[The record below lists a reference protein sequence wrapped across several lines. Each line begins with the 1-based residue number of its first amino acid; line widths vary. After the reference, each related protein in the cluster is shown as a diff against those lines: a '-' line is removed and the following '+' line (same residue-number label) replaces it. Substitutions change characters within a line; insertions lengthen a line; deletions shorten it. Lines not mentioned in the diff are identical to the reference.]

1 LTDMAVKVSDACCMH
16 TQLLR
21 HGANMIKHDYGAFTY
36 RSILVDPCL
45 PATKLLTSVVIATA
59 ENRVRPVQNQPP
71 DSHAAQS
78 PPAVT
83 LTGEYTKI
91 VIGPDDLKDYVGPPP
106 FTSDRIYE
114 TTPPGV
120 VMGLAWTS
128 MGGNSLYIEA
138 AGVEKGE
145 GKGSLRTTG
154 QHALLQ
160 VSNLL
165 IGCIQELDSRAWSRF
180 T

>member
-1 LTDMAVKVSDACCMH
+1 MT
-16 TQLLR
+16 
-21 HGANMIKHDYGAFTY
+21 KHDSDVITY
-36 RSILVDPCL
+36 KLCDVFELGL
-45 PATKLLTSVVIATA
+45 PASGLLTSVVIANA
-59 ENRVRPVQNQPP
+59 ENGVTPVQNQPP

-83 LTGEYTKI
+83 LTGDYTKI

-154 QHALLQ
+154 QHALL
-160 VSNLL
+160 
-165 IGCIQELDSRAWSRF
+165 
-180 T
+180 

>member
-1 LTDMAVKVSDACCMH
+1 M
-16 TQLLR
+16 
-21 HGANMIKHDYGAFTY
+21 
-36 RSILVDPCL
+36 ILVSSLISLVILFEPCL
-45 PATKLLTSVVIATA
+45 PATRLLTFGVIATA
-59 ENRVRPVQNQPP
+59 ENGMTPVHNQPP

-91 VIGPDDLKDYVGPPP
+91 VISPDDLKDYVGPPP

-128 MGGNSLYIEA
+128 MGGNSLYVEA

-154 QHALLQ
+154 QHALL
-160 VSNLL
+160 
-165 IGCIQELDSRAWSRF
+165 
-180 T
+180 

>member
-1 LTDMAVKVSDACCMH
+1 MVVKMSDARCVH
-16 TQLLR
+16 TQILIYET
-21 HGANMIKHDYGAFTY
+21 NMTKHDSDVFTY
-36 RSILVDPCL
+36 IPCDFVKLCL
-45 PATKLLTSVVIATA
+45 PASGLLTSVVIANA
-59 ENRVRPVQNQPP
+59 ENVITPVQNQSL

-91 VIGPDDLKDYVGPPP
+91 VISPDDLKDYVGPPP

-128 MGGNSLYIEA
+128 MGGNSLYVEA

-154 QHALLQ
+154 QHALL
-160 VSNLL
+160 
-165 IGCIQELDSRAWSRF
+165 
-180 T
+180 

>member
-1 LTDMAVKVSDACCMH
+1 MTDTAAKMSDACCTH
-16 TQLLR
+16 TEISR
-21 HGANMIKHDYGAFTY
+21 HGANLTRHTSGVFTC
-36 RSILVDPCL
+36 RPLDFVKALSACL
-45 PATKLLTSVVIATA
+45 PATTLLTLGVTAIA
-59 ENRVRPVQNQPP
+59 ENGVAPVENQPL

-83 LTGEYTKI
+83 LTGDYTKI
-91 VIGPDDLKDYVGPPP
+91 VISPDDLKDYVGPPP

-154 QHALLQ
+154 QHALL
-160 VSNLL
+160 
-165 IGCIQELDSRAWSRF
+165 
-180 T
+180 